1 MTEIANTDTT
11 PRPTLV
17 LGGGPAGLTAGYLL
31 AKQGKPVVVLEAEDQ
46 VGGIAKTVVRDG
58 YRFDLGGHRFFT
70 KVQEVDDLWHEIMRE
85 EFLER
90 PRMSRIYWNK
100 KFLHYPLQGMD
111 VVKKLGPVELVRA
124 LASYVKAAIFP
135 KNKGREENL
144 EDWVSNRF
152 GKRLYTLFFKSYNE
166 KVWGVPATEI
176 RAEWAAQRIKNLSFF
191 RAAWAAFFGNKDNKV
206 TSLIGKFHYPRF
218 GPGQMWEQ
226 MTRDIE
232 EHGGQVLLNTRVTGI
247 ERDPSSGRVVRI
259 WAGDQSWEPDEVISS
274 LELRATV
281 GLTTPE
287 PPAKVREAAQG
298 LRYRDFITV
307 SLVLD
312 GEDLFPDNWIY
323 IHEPDVQV
331 GRIQNFR
338 SWSPWMVPDEDKACV
353 GMEYFVFAGDE
364 LWNTPD
370 EELVELATRELI
382 QIGLAKP
389 GQVQWGYA
397 VRVPKAYP
405 MYDPDYSER
414 VDVIKEWLEEVPNLQ
429 QVGRNGLHRYNN
441 SDHSMLTAMRAVDN
455 ITLGTNHDLWAV
467 NAESVYHEEDVKEE
481 HPYIAAPETAAMAE
495 PLAETP
501 AVSVPPGGN
510 GNGAGAGHSSSESEE
525 PEQLAGTAER

>member
-1 MTEIANTDTT
+1 MNTERTSDEL
-11 PRPTLV
+11 PTLV

-70 KVQEVDDLWHEIMRE
+70 KVKEVDDLWHEIMRE

-111 VVKKLGPVELVRA
+111 VIKKLGPVELTRA
-124 LASYVKAAIFP
+124 LLSYVWASIRP
-135 KNKGREENL
+135 KNKGKEENL
-144 EDWVSNRF
+144 EEWVSNRF

-206 TSLIGKFHYPRF
+206 TSLIDKFHYPRF

-232 EHGGQVLLNTRVTGI
+232 SLGGQVLLNTKVTAI
-247 ERDPSSGRVVRI
+247 EQDETGRVVRI
-259 WAGDQSWEPDEVISS
+259 HAGEQSWECGEVISS
-274 LELRATV
+274 LELRATA
-281 GLTTPE
+281 GIATPAAPE
-287 PPAKVREAAQG
+287 DVQEAAQG

-323 IHEPDVQV
+323 IHEPDVEV

-338 SWSPWMVPDEDKACV
+338 SWSPWMVPDETKACI
-353 GMEYFVFAGDE
+353 GMEYFAFAGNH
-364 LWNTPD
+364 LWEMED
-370 EELVELATRELI
+370 DKLVELASKELE
-382 QIGLAKP
+382 QLGLAKAD
-389 GQVQWGYA
+389 QVDFGFA

-405 MYDPDYSER
+405 MYDTNYAER
-414 VDVIKEWLEEVPNLQ
+414 VARIREWLETIPNLQ

-441 SDHSMLTAMRAVDN
+441 SDHSMLTAMRAVEN
-455 ITLGTNHDLWAV
+455 ITQGTKHDLWAV
-467 NAESVYHEEDVKEE
+467 NAESVYHEEHVEDE
-481 HPYIAAPETAAMAE
+481 HPYIEAPETAGMAE
-495 PLAETP
+495 PLA
-501 AVSVPPGGN
+501 
-510 GNGAGAGHSSSESEE
+510 
-525 PEQLAGTAER
+525 GTAADR